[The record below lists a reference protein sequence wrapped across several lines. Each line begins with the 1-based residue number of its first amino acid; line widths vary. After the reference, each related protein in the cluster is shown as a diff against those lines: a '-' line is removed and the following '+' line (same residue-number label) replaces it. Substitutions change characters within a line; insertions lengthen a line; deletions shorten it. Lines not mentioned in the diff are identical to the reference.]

1 MFTGIVEEV
10 GRVSAFKK
18 AGNFAVLEIECCNI
32 LGGIV
37 TGDSVS
43 VNGVCLTVTK
53 CGGKSFNVDISYETL
68 DKSSLAYTSY
78 GDPLNL
84 ERAATLSTKLGGH
97 LVLGH
102 VDCLARIL
110 EIKKESG
117 AYRLRVQYSADID
130 QYVAVKGSI
139 SLDGISLTV
148 SDIPAESV
156 CEVAVIPHTFE
167 NTLLRYKKA
176 GDYLNVEVDM
186 IARYIEKLLKKETK
200 ADKLKENVLKMQ
212 QLEDFL

>member
-1 MFTGIVEEV
+1 MFTGIIEEV
-10 GRVSAFKK
+10 GKVSAFKK
-18 AGNFAVLEIECCNI
+18 TGNFAVLQIECCKI
-32 LGGIV
+32 LDDIA

-53 CGGKSFNVDISYETL
+53 CGEKSFNVDISYETL
-68 DKSSLAYTSY
+68 EKSSLAYTSY

-84 ERAATLSTKLGGH
+84 ERALTLSTRLGGH
-97 LVLGH
+97 LISGH
-102 VDCLARIL
+102 VDCLAKIL

-117 AYRLRVQYSADID
+117 AYRLRIQYSSDID
-130 QYVAVKGSI
+130 RYVTVKGSI

-148 SDIPAESV
+148 SDIPAERV

-167 NTLLRYKKA
+167 NTVLKYKKA

-200 ADKLKENVLKMQ
+200 ADKLKESILKMQ

>member
-1 MFTGIVEEV
+1 MFTGIIEEV
-10 GRVSAFKK
+10 GRVAAFKK
-18 AGNFAVLEIECCNI
+18 TGNFAMLEIECRDI
-32 LGGIV
+32 MDDIS

-53 CGGKSFNVDISYETL
+53 CGDKSFNVDISYETL
-68 DKSSLAYTSY
+68 EKSSLAYTSH
-78 GDPLNL
+78 GDFLNL
-84 ERAATLSTKLGGH
+84 ERALTLSTRLGGH
-97 LVLGH
+97 LVSGH

-117 AYRLRVQYSADID
+117 AYRLRVEYSPDID

-148 SDIPAESV
+148 SDLPAEKV

-167 NTLLRYKKA
+167 NTVLKHKKS

-200 ADKLKENVLKMQ
+200 ADKLKESVLKMQ

>member
-1 MFTGIVEEV
+1 MFTGIIEEV

-18 AGNFAVLEIECCNI
+18 TGNFAVLEIECRNI
-32 LGGIV
+32 PDDIKR
-37 TGDSVS
+37 GDSVC

-53 CGGKSFNVDISYETL
+53 CGNKSFNVDISYETL
-68 DKSSLAYTSY
+68 DKSSLAYTSH

-84 ERAATLSTKLGGH
+84 ERALTLSTRLGGH
-97 LVLGH
+97 LVSGH

-117 AYRLRVQYSADID
+117 AYRLKVLYSKDID

-139 SLDGISLTV
+139 SLDGISLTI
-148 SDIPAESV
+148 SDMPAECV
-156 CEVAVIPHTFE
+156 CEVAVIPRTFE
-167 NTLLRYKKA
+167 NTALKHKKT

-200 ADKLKENVLKMQ
+200 ADKLKESVLKMQ
-212 QLEDFL
+212 QMEDFL

>member
-1 MFTGIVEEV
+1 MFTGIIEEV
-10 GRVSAFKK
+10 GRVSAFRKK
-18 AGNFAVLEIECCNI
+18 GNFAVLEIECRDI
-32 LGGIV
+32 LDDIA

-53 CGGKSFNVDISYETL
+53 CGDKSLNVDISYETL
-68 DKSSLAYTSY
+68 EKSSLAHTSY

-84 ERAATLSTKLGGH
+84 ERALTLSTRLGGH

-102 VDCLARIL
+102 VDCLTRIL

-117 AYRLRVQYSADID
+117 AYRLKIQYSSDID
-130 QYVAVKGSI
+130 QYVALKGSI

-148 SDIPAESV
+148 SDIPAEGV

-167 NTLLRYKKA
+167 NTVLKHKKA

-200 ADKLKENVLKMQ
+200 ADKLKESVLKMQ